1 MCFCNQ
7 HLIMSNLESK
17 IAKIR
22 TKARRVAID
31 LRGQTVSVG
40 SNPNGRKQTYANI
53 IANNSRNDVVCEAS
67 RTWVDAKNKNGC
79 GIRELFNEALYDL
92 VPKGLSKKYD
102 RSKLKHLNLLK
113 ICYYYQSQSTMVIVG
128 TKT

>member
-1 MCFCNQ
+1 
-7 HLIMSNLESK
+7 MSNLESK

-53 IANNSRNDVVCEAS
+53 IANKSRNDVVCEAS

-79 GIRELFNEALYDL
+79 GVLDIYRYISFENTTTESF
-92 VPKGLSKKYD
+92 SM
-102 RSKLKHLNLLK
+102 RH
-113 ICYYYQSQSTMVIVG
+113 CMT
-128 TKT
+128 

>member
-1 MCFCNQ
+1 
-7 HLIMSNLESK
+7 MSNLESK

-67 RTWVDAKNKNGC
+67 RTRVDAKNKNGC

>member
-1 MCFCNQ
+1 
-7 HLIMSNLESK
+7 MSNLESK

-53 IANNSRNDVVCEAS
+53 IANKSRNDVVCEAS

-79 GIRELFNEALYDL
+79 GVLD
-92 VPKGLSKKYD
+92 VQ
-102 RSKLKHLNLLK
+102 LL
-113 ICYYYQSQSTMVIVG
+113 TFA
-128 TKT
+128 